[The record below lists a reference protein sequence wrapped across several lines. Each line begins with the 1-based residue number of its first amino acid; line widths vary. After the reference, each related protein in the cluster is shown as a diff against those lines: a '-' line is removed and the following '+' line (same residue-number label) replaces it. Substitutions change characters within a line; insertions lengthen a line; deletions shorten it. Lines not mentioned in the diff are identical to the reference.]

1 MVVALPSLY
10 LVSGSTPVITTLLHT
25 LQRFFFDT
33 ALTQV
38 FFAIVLGAFGMA
50 QAQQAFPDLAKG
62 GAATQRVFKVIKRQ
76 PRIDGRDE
84 GERLHAVK
92 GEVQLRDVTFAY
104 PQRREVTVFK
114 VCQQSHMHAPRW
126 STNTVDVNL
135 VPITGV

>member
-1 MVVALPSLY
+1 M
-10 LVSGSTPVITTLLHT
+10 
-25 LQRFFFDT
+25 
-33 ALTQV
+33 
-38 FFAIVLGAFGMA
+38 LGAFGMA